1 MAAAETLR
9 KQPDLRHFL
18 QSRLDVVLRAAFS
31 VLLMVAMVGSCQS
44 SPAGKA
50 AIDSPDP
57 LHAGP
62 VNLPPPQLGLPP
74 DPMHSQ
80 KDEPKGFPVPKPPLS
95 DEFWPCSQ
103 CHDPTDTVNRT
114 RRELK
119 DEHKN
124 IKLHHDEENRWCLDC
139 HDATNRDV
147 LHLASGV
154 TITFDESYRLCG
166 QCHGDKFRDWKA
178 GIHGKRTGMW
188 NGAKEYL
195 LCVHC
200 HNPHSP
206 HFKPLKPEA
215 PPAHPEAI
223 R

>member
-1 MAAAETLR
+1 MAAAVSP
-9 KQPDLRHFL
+9 KNYFL
-18 QSRLDVVLRAAFS
+18 SRFEPLLRAFLVAP
-31 VLLMVAMVGSCQS
+31 LAVAMVGSCQS
-44 SPAGKA
+44 APAGKA

-57 LHAGP
+57 VHTGP
-62 VNLPPPQLGLPP
+62 ATLPPPQNGLPP
-74 DPMHSQ
+74 DPIHSV
-80 KDEPKGFPVPKPPLS
+80 KEEPKGFAVPKPPLS
-95 DEFWPCSQ
+95 KELWPCQ
-103 CHDPTDTVNRT
+103 DCHEAQVPNPV

-119 DEHKN
+119 EEHTN
-124 IKLHHDEENRWCLDC
+124 IHLHHDEANRWCLDC
-139 HDATNRDV
+139 HNKDNRDF

-166 QCHGDKFRDWKA
+166 QCHGTQYRDWKS

-188 NGAKEYL
+188 DGEKQYL

-215 PPAHPEAI
+215 PPVRPTLI

>member
-1 MAAAETLR
+1 MAAAESPQQNPT
-9 KQPDLRHFL
+9 
-18 QSRLDVVLRAAFS
+18 SRFEPLLRAFLVVPLAIA
-31 VLLMVAMVGSCQS
+31 LVGSCQS
-44 SPAGKA
+44 TPAGKA
-50 AIDSPDP
+50 AIDLPDP
-57 LHAGP
+57 SHSGP
-62 VNLPPPQLGLPP
+62 VNLPPPQSGLPP
-74 DPMHSQ
+74 DPMHGQ
-80 KDEPKGFPVPKPPLS
+80 KEEAKGYAVPKPPLS
-95 DEFWPCSQ
+95 KEYWPCSD
-103 CHDPTDTVNRT
+103 CHNESQPPNRA

-119 DEHKN
+119 DDHTN
-124 IKLHHDEENRWCLDC
+124 IHLHHDEANRWCLDC
-139 HDATNRDV
+139 HDAENRDV

-166 QCHGDKFRDWKA
+166 QCHGTQFRDWKS

-188 NGAKEYL
+188 NGDKQYL

-215 PPAHPEAI
+215 PPVRPNLI

>member
-1 MAAAETLR
+1 MAAAESPQQNPT
-9 KQPDLRHFL
+9 
-18 QSRLDVVLRAAFS
+18 SRFEPLLRAFLVVPLAIA
-31 VLLMVAMVGSCQS
+31 LVGSCQS
-44 SPAGKA
+44 TPAGKA
-50 AIDSPDP
+50 AIDLPDP
-57 LHAGP
+57 SHSGP
-62 VNLPPPQLGLPP
+62 VNLPPPQSGLPP
-74 DPMHSQ
+74 DPMHGQ
-80 KDEPKGFPVPKPPLS
+80 KEEAKGYAVPKPPLS
-95 DEFWPCSQ
+95 KEYWPCSD
-103 CHDPTDTVNRT
+103 CHNESQPPNRT

-119 DEHKN
+119 DDHTN
-124 IKLHHDEENRWCLDC
+124 IHLHHDEANRWCLDC
-139 HDATNRDV
+139 HDAENRDV

-166 QCHGDKFRDWKA
+166 QCHGTQFRDWKS

-188 NGAKEYL
+188 NGDKQYL

-215 PPAHPEAI
+215 PPVRPNLI